1 MFTGRWIRWA
11 LCSKLF
17 EWIPSLGRASN
28 FPLRA
33 TFAGDFADVVL
44 EDEAQEL
51 AFSPEDLEQAK
62 VVLLRAMANDYG
74 DTSTYPR
81 AVPGCAPF
89 CSRSTNAW

>member
-1 MFTGRWIRWA
+1 MPRKSKLRLMFTGRWIRWA

-44 EDEAQEL
+44 EDEAQDAVICLKEL
-51 AFSPEDLEQAK
+51 TPVICLKALHAGYMFEAAARRLYA
-62 VVLLRAMANDYG
+62 
-74 DTSTYPR
+74 
-81 AVPGCAPF
+81 
-89 CSRSTNAW
+89 